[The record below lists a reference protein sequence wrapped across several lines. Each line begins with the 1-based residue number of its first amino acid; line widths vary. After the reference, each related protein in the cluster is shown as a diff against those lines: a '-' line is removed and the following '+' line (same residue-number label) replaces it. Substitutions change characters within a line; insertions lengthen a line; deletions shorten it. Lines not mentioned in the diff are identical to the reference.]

1 VTPRHEQPFYPLSP
15 QIDSHLHDVGL
26 SPTYV
31 EALIRSAI
39 LEDLDDGYDVTTH
52 STVPGD
58 HRSEVVFTARKPGC
72 VAGVPVVA
80 AVLEVVCGT
89 TNLLYEPLVQDGDV
103 VLRDAALL
111 RAEASTRDLLLYEP
125 LVQDGDVVLRDA
137 ALLRAEASTRDL
149 LTSERT
155 ALNLFCHLSGIAT
168 TTREWADQLSRTGAV
183 VRDTRKTT
191 PGLRKLEKYAVRCG
205 GGQNHRMSLSDAALV
220 KDNHI
225 AAAGGVAAAFRAV
238 REHAPNIT
246 VEIEV
251 DTLDQLREAL
261 SAGADLVLLD
271 NMPPNVLR
279 EAVAIS
285 RQHSAATGRKV
296 ILEASGGLTLANAG
310 AVGATGVDYISVG
323 GLTHSSSIL
332 DIGLDYVRTL

>member
-15 QIDSHLHDVGL
+15 QIDRHLHDVGL

-39 LEDLDDGYDVTTH
+39 LEDLDGGYDVTTH
-52 STVPGD
+52 STVPGG

-80 AVLEVVCGT
+80 AVLEIVCGT

-103 VLRDAALL
+103 VLRDAELL
-111 RAEASTRDLLLYEP
+111 RAEAP
-125 LVQDGDVVLRDA
+125 
-137 ALLRAEASTRDL
+137 TRDL

-168 TTREWADQLSRTGAV
+168 ATREWADQLSRTGAV

-238 REHAPNIT
+238 REHAPDIT

-251 DTLDQLREAL
+251 DTLDQLHEAL
-261 SAGADLVLLD
+261 GAGADLVLLD
-271 NMPPNVLR
+271 NMPPDVLR

-285 RQHSAATGRKV
+285 QQHSVATGRRV
-296 ILEASGGLTLANAG
+296 FLEASGGLTLSTAG